1 MQKKALIIGAGIGG
15 LCSAIALQ
23 RKGWNVSVWE
33 KSNKLSGLGAG
44 IVLASNALYAL
55 ERLGVAKEV
64 TEQGSRVKNAHILS
78 SEGEMILSLP
88 TDAQAKK
95 HGTYSYLIH
104 RGMLQNILLDK
115 IKDKIQIHLNK
126 EIKQLYQT
134 EQKVTAIATDG
145 YEEEATILIG
155 ADGIHSNVR
164 KMLFGQEKLRYSGY
178 TALRGVCDFHMEDDE
193 GGGFEAWGKGKR
205 FGFTKIGEGKY
216 FWFAAINSPEGRK
229 FQRDERKKAALHFL
243 KDWCYPIEEVIQ
255 ATSESDILHHDIY
268 DRTPLKKWSKGRV
281 TLLGDAAHPMLPNL
295 GQGGAQAMEDAIVLS
310 NSLEDNP
317 LNHEKAFLAYE
328 KDRIPRTTKIVH
340 QSRKMARL
348 VQLENPLL
356 LQTRNTLFRILPAN
370 LFASRMD
377 WVVGYKV
384 GCTKD

>member
-23 RKGWNVSVWE
+23 QKGWNVSIWE

-44 IVLASNALYAL
+44 IVLAPNALYAL
-55 ERLGVAKEV
+55 ELLGVAKEV
-64 TEQGSRVKNAHILS
+64 KEKGSRVKNAHILS
-78 SEGEMILSLP
+78 SEGKKILSLP
-88 TDAQAKK
+88 TDVQAKK
-95 HGTYSYLIH
+95 NGTYSYLIH
-104 RGMLQNILLDK
+104 RGMLQNVLLDK
-115 IKDKIQIHLNK
+115 IKNKVEIHVNK
-126 EIKQLYQT
+126 EIKLFHQT
-134 EQKVTAIATDG
+134 EQKVIAITADG
-145 YEEEATILIG
+145 YEEVATILIG

-164 KMLFGQEKLRYSGY
+164 KMLFGQESLRYSGY
-178 TALRGVCDFHMEDDE
+178 TALRGVCDLQLEDDE

-205 FGFTKIGEGKY
+205 FGFTKIAEGKY
-216 FWFAAINSPEGRK
+216 FWFAAINSPEGKR
-229 FQRDERKKAALHFL
+229 FQIGERKKAALHFL

-268 DRTPLKKWSKGRV
+268 DRTPLRTWSKGRI

-310 NSLEDNP
+310 NSLENNP
-317 LNHEKAFLAYE
+317 LNHEKAFQAYE
-328 KDRIPRTTKIVH
+328 KARIPRTTKIVH

-356 LQTRNTLFRILPAN
+356 LQIRNTLFRTLPAN

-377 WVVGYKV
+377 WVIGYKV
-384 GCTKD
+384 KKQ